1 MDTKMKHAI
10 YPSCI
15 HFVAI
20 EKSASVS
27 DGGNDAP
34 SRHQGDCKGR
44 SQRVGYPLQSGRVS
58 ARGGREG
65 KRDSQRGGRDTGG
78 QQGRK
83 RGELRGGGQ
92 RSRDRSKNRY
102 LPPPLWA
109 FPGSDRLSTCGT
121 PRLPT

>member
-44 SQRVGYPLQSGRVS
+44 SQRVGYPLQ
-58 ARGGREG
+58 
-65 KRDSQRGGRDTGG
+65 
-78 QQGRK
+78 
-83 RGELRGGGQ
+83 
-92 RSRDRSKNRY
+92 
-102 LPPPLWA
+102 
-109 FPGSDRLSTCGT
+109 
-121 PRLPT
+121 